1 MRSTTPARAHR
12 RTALRRA
19 ALSSALVTAAATAAL
34 GLQAGTATAAPA
46 QAVPAQAPRPA
57 DPGQLPA
64 KVSAKEYKALVGR
77 ARAQQDET
85 ASQLKLGAKVEL
97 KAKTV
102 VKDRDGTTHT
112 HYTRTYDGLPV
123 LGGDLIVHR
132 APSGSIARVTQDAT
146 RPLKVDTAPNT
157 LVSTRPATPKAKGSV
172 APRKVVWMADG
183 EPVLAWETVV
193 GGTQRDGTPNRLH
206 VITDALT
213 GKKIVEWQGVQTG
226 TGNSQYSG
234 TVQLGTTSSGGSYV
248 LRDTGRGNHDTT
260 NLNGATSGRGTLFTD
275 SDDVWGTGSP
285 SSPQTAAVD
294 AAYGAGETWDF
305 YKNVFGR
312 SGIRGDGVG
321 AYSRVHYSSGYVNA
335 FWDDSCFC
343 MTYGDGQGNSRPLTE
358 LDVAGH
364 EMTHGVTSNT
374 AGLIYQG
381 ESGGLNE
388 ATSDIMATAM
398 EFWSNNASDVGDYLI
413 GEKLNI
419 RGDGAPLRYMD
430 RPSKDG
436 SSLDNWSPNAGNV
449 DVHYSSGIANHF
461 FYLLSEGSGSKVI
474 NGVQYNSPT
483 ADGQPVTGIGREK
496 AAAIWYKALTEEMRP
511 TTNYADARRATLAAA
526 SGLYGA
532 TSAEYAA
539 TANAWAGVNVGGR
552 VDDPGDPGPG
562 DPGDPSGTW
571 AVGTAY
577 NVGDVVTYDGA
588 SYRCLQAHTALP
600 GWTPPNVPAL
610 WEQV

>member
-12 RTALRRA
+12 RAALRRA

-46 QAVPAQAPRPA
+46 QAAPVQALSPGN
-57 DPGQLPA
+57 PGQLPA
-64 KVSAKEYKALVGR
+64 KVSAKEYKALVGK
-77 ARAQQDET
+77 AKAQQDAT
-85 ASQLKLGAKVEL
+85 ASQLKLGDKVEL

-102 VKDRDGTTHT
+102 VKDNDGTTHT

-132 APSGSIARVTQDAT
+132 APSGSITRVTQDAT
-146 RPLKVDTAPNT
+146 RPLKVDTAPKT
-157 LVSTRPATPKAKGSV
+157 LASTRPATPEAAGSV

-193 GGTQRDGTPNRLH
+193 GGTQQDGTPNRLH
-206 VITDALT
+206 VVTDALT
-213 GKKIVEWQGVQTG
+213 GKKIIEWQGVQTG

-285 SSPQTAAVD
+285 SNPQTAAVD

-398 EFWSNNASDVGDYLI
+398 EFWSNNTSDVGDYLI

-532 TSAEYAA
+532 TSPEYAA

-552 VDDPGDPGPG
+552 VDDPGPG

-571 AVGTAY
+571 TVGTAY